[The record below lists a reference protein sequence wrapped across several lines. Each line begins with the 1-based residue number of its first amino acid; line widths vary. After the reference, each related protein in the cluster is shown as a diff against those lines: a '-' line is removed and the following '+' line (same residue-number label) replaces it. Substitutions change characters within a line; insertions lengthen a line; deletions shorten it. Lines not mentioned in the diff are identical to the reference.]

1 MLKYILVVFCCYT
14 ASDATERHFYI
25 SAEEG
30 LWDFAPG
37 GRDMVSTWRNNA
49 SSLAQDYLGRSRE
62 RLGHVYKKAMFR
74 EYTDATF
81 TLEKPKPTWLGFL
94 GPILKAEVGDTVKIH
109 FINRASRVYSV
120 HAHGATYNKTNE
132 GALYNDGYH
141 NVTTSADLVKPG
153 DNYTYTWNITQESGP
168 ALGGEECVSWMYHSH
183 IDTTLDINSGL
194 VGFVYVCR
202 PGTLTKHLKN
212 RHVAIYVSHVDEN
225 FSWYID
231 DNVEMFAPHAN
242 RSTRS
247 FKTFNAMHAINGFV
261 FGNLPG
267 LDFCEGET
275 VTLHFATMGHATDIH
290 QMVLSGHSFKQFK
303 HRYNSVSL
311 GVAQFATVTVKMQTP
326 GRWLLYDALFAN
338 LEAGSAAFVNVR
350 KCSGGGNNVFRPR
363 QVRRHYIAA
372 EEVMWNYAPS
382 GKDRY
387 NGAGLHRGSAALYFQ
402 HDRFSIG
409 GTYKKAV
416 YVEYTDKTFRVQK
429 TKTSLDAHLGYLG
442 PPIRAQ
448 VGDAIEVYFL
458 NRAQRPYSIHPNG
471 VRHDKKNEGMLYQD
485 YQQDTTKSF
494 VRPGKM
500 VKYYW
505 SVPRS
510 FAPEEDDGPC
520 LTRMYSS
527 GTNVMKD
534 IASGLVGPMV
544 ICKEGSLTPDGR
556 ETDVDGHYFL
566 YLSNNDENYS
576 WYIEDNIR
584 LARVDPRINRTDP
597 LFLESNTMR
606 AINGYMYGNLPMIT
620 MCQGRR
626 VRLHVFSMGSIAD
639 LHALYVHGNNF
650 INNGNHLR
658 SIGLTSG
665 SMKSLVLST
674 TQEGFWALQCHN
686 YHHFESG
693 MNALYHVRR
702 CSRESGHTV
711 WPHVTTERTYYIQAE
726 ERLWDY
732 GPLGR
737 DTIKDEPFG
746 IPGSKDYVY
755 TNNNETFL
763 GTKYL
768 KLVFV
773 QYTDATFNTP
783 RSKTKDEETQ
793 GFIGPIIKVEV
804 GETLTVVFRNQ
815 GRRPYSFHPEGLS
828 YNRSDVRWKVKGND
842 QPVVAPGNT
851 FTYHWTVVYGNG
863 PGGGDSNCVT
873 RVYYS
878 DINVTADTHT
888 GLIGPLVICR
898 KGILDVNGRRKD
910 VDREFAVYFTIVD
923 ENSSWYLDMNINMF
937 APRPDLVNKTFR
949 EFMTSNHM
957 HSVNGYIFG
966 NQPTP
971 VMYKGE
977 EVAWYLM
984 TMGSQFDL
992 HSLHFH
998 GNLVTEFSDT
1008 DRKNDV
1014 VQLFPGMFVSVRMRA
1029 MNAGKWLYHCH
1040 VNNHLV
1046 SGMESRYNVLDKK
1059 TINL

>member
-1 MLKYILVVFCCYT
+1 MLVHLLVVLCCC
-14 ASDATERHFYI
+14 ACSDAAERHFYL

-30 LWDFAPG
+30 LWDYAPG
-37 GRDMVSTWRNNA
+37 GRDLVSTWRNNA
-49 SSLAQDYLGRSRE
+49 SSLANDYITRSRD

-81 TLEKPKPTWLGFL
+81 TLEKLKPRWLGFL
-94 GPILKAEVGDTVKIH
+94 GPILEVEVGDTVKIH
-109 FINRASRVYSV
+109 FINRASREYSV
-120 HAHGATYNKTNE
+120 HAHGATYNKTDE

-153 DNYTYTWNITQESGP
+153 DNYTYTWNITEESGP

-194 VGFVYVCR
+194 VGFVYVCK
-202 PGTLTKHLKN
+202 PGTLRKHLKN
-212 RHVAIYVSHVDEN
+212 RHVAVYVSHVDEN

-231 DNVEMFAPHAN
+231 DNVILFAPHAN

-247 FKTFNAMHAINGFV
+247 FKTYNAMHAINGFV
-261 FGNLPG
+261 YGNLPG

-275 VTLHFATMGHATDIH
+275 ATFHFATMGHATDIH

-303 HRYNSVSL
+303 HRYNSISL
-311 GVAQFATVTVKMQTP
+311 GVAQFVTATVTMQTP
-326 GRWLLYDALFAN
+326 GRWLLYDSLAAN
-338 LEAGSAAFVNVR
+338 LEAGSAAFVNIR
-350 KCSGGGNNVFRPR
+350 RCGGGNNDVFRPR
-363 QVRRHYIAA
+363 YVRRYYIAA
-372 EEVMWNYAPS
+372 EDVLWNYAPS

-387 NGAGLHRGSAALYFQ
+387 NGGGLHRGSAALYFQ
-402 HDRFSIG
+402 HDRSSIG

-429 TKTSLDAHLGYLG
+429 RRTSRDVHLGFLG

-458 NRAQRPYSIHPNG
+458 NRADRTYSIHPNG
-471 VRHDKKNEGMLYQD
+471 VRHDKRNEGLLYQD
-485 YQQDTTKSF
+485 FQQ
-494 VRPGKM
+494 GKM
-500 VKYYW
+500 VKYHW
-505 SVPRS
+505 SVPPS
-510 FAPEEDDGPC
+510 FGPEEDDAPC

-527 GTNVMKD
+527 GTNLMKD

-544 ICKEGSLTPDGR
+544 ICKEGFLTPDGR
-556 ETDVDGHYFL
+556 ETPQRDVDGHYFL

-576 WYIEDNIR
+576 WYIEDNIH

-597 LFLESNTMR
+597 LFVESNTMR
-606 AINGYMYGNLPMIT
+606 AINGFMYSNLPNMT
-620 MCQGRR
+620 LCQGTR
-626 VRLHVFSMGSIAD
+626 VRLHVFSMGSVQD
-639 LHALYVHGNNF
+639 LHALYVHGNDF
-650 INNGNHLR
+650 VEDDQHKR
-658 SIGLTSG
+658 ATGLTSG
-665 SMKSLVLST
+665 TMKSLVLSAT
-674 TQEGFWALQCHN
+674 HEGFWALQCYN

-693 MNALYHVRR
+693 MTALYNVRK
-702 CSRESGHTV
+702 CTGESGRPDTQHARR
-711 WPHVTTERTYYIQAE
+711 ERRYYIRAE
-726 ERLWDY
+726 EVLWDY

-737 DTIKDEPFG
+737 DAIKDQPFG

-755 TNNNETFL
+755 TNTNETFL
-763 GTKYL
+763 GTKYI

-773 QYTDATFNTP
+773 QYTDATFKTP
-783 RSKTKDEETQ
+783 RPKTKEEETQ

-815 GRRPYSFHPEGLS
+815 GRRPYSIHAEGLS
-828 YNRSDVRWKVKGND
+828 YNRNEIRWKVKGND

-851 FTYHWTVVYGNG
+851 FTYHWTVAYGNG
-863 PGGGDSNCVT
+863 PGGADSNCVT
-873 RVYYS
+873 RMYYS
-878 DINVTADTHT
+878 DVNVTADTHT
-888 GLIGPLVICR
+888 GLIGPLVVCR

-923 ENSSWYLDMNINMF
+923 ENSSWYLDMNIKKF
-937 APRPDLVNKTFR
+937 ASRPDLVNKTLRGFT
-949 EFMTSNHM
+949 TSNHM
-957 HSVNGYIFG
+957 HSVNGYIYG
-966 NQPTP
+966 NQPAP

-977 EVAWYLM
+977 EVSWYLM
-984 TMGSQFDL
+984 TMGSEFDL

-1008 DRKNDV
+1008 NRKNDV
-1014 VQLFPGMFVSVRMRA
+1014 VQLFPGMFVNVRMRA
-1029 MNAGKWLYHCH
+1029 MNTGKWLYHCH

-1046 SGMESRYNVLDKK
+1046 AGMESRYHVLE
-1059 TINL
+1059 TLN